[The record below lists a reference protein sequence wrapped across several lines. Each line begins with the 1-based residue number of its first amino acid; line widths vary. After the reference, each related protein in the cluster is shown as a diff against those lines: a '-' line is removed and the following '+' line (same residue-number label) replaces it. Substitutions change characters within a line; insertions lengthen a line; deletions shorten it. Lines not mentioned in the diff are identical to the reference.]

1 MTSCPGHACFILR
14 HCAYFL
20 SHLSFVSLHSGC
32 VTVCMSTTPLFL
44 HSSFA
49 RILTYLVDALAP
61 SGLLEKYVLSSRDP
75 CIRDHLHIFCISL
88 FLYILGSPHT
98 YIPKLPHPYSLL
110 YPYTPIHTYMPWDSY
125 IPISLYPYIPIF
137 LSILLLY
144 PYPHM
149 PLCIP

>member
-61 SGLLEKYVLSSRDP
+61 SGLLENMCLPPKILVFDTT
-75 CIRDHLHIFCISL
+75 CTHMFCISL
-88 FLYILGSPHT
+88 FLYIPGSPHT

-110 YPYTPIHTYMPWDSY
+110 YPYTPIHTYMPWDFY
-125 IPISLYPYIPIF
+125 IPISLFSHPYYPYIPIPTCPY
-137 LSILLLY
+137 LSLNS
-144 PYPHM
+144 
-149 PLCIP
+149 